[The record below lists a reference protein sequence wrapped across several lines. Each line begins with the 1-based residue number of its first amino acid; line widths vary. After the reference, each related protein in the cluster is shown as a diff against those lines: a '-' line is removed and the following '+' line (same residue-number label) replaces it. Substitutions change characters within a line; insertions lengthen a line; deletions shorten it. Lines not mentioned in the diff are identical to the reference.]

1 MPKLVDKET
10 LRRRLETYDPT
21 ALVQVN
27 VLVHGV
33 VLAFAA
39 VVLVE
44 LVFAHEDRAVRL
56 SLWTVSA
63 SSALMTFAR
72 FMQRP
77 VISAKSTTLEI
88 VAFEIAG
95 FCQFLSFIVLSPR
108 DGVHGAWIFWFPVTL
123 AMLIIS
129 TVANHATLKT
139 MRAATTAH
147 DIDALMRHYIASIA
161 QDQREQAIWI
171 ASLLVMLVALN
182 LLPPKWPYFGWLFAA
197 LAVPVNAGIWYA
209 IWRQHVDFERMRR
222 VIEE

>member
-1 MPKLVDKET
+1 M
-10 LRRRLETYDPT
+10 ETYDPT

-44 LVFAHEDRAVRL
+44 LIFAPQDRAVRL
-56 SLWTVSA
+56 SLWTIGA
-63 SSALMTFAR
+63 GAALMTFAR

-77 VISAKSTTLEI
+77 VINAKATTIEI
-88 VAFEIAG
+88 VAFELAG

-108 DGVHGAWIFWFPVTL
+108 EGGEGTWIFWFPVML
-123 AMLIIS
+123 VILIIS

-139 MRAATTAH
+139 LRSGAFAP
-147 DIDALMRHYIASIA
+147 DVEPLMRHYIASIA
-161 QDQREQAIWI
+161 KDQREQAVWI
-171 ASLLVMLVALN
+171 AALLAMLVALN
-182 LLPPKWPYFGWLFAA
+182 LLPPDWPYLGWLFGL

-209 IWRQHVDFERMRR
+209 IWRQHVEFELMRR
-222 VIEE
+222 AIEE

>member
-1 MPKLVDKET
+1 MPKIVDKQT
-10 LRRRLETYDPT
+10 LRARLDIYDPT

-44 LVFAHEDRAVRL
+44 LIFAPEDRAVRL

-63 SSALMTFAR
+63 SSSLMTFAR

-77 VISAKSTTLEI
+77 VISAKATTLEI

-95 FCQFLSFIVLSPR
+95 FCQFLTFIVLSPR

-139 MRAATTAH
+139 MRAGTFAP
-147 DIDALMRHYIASIA
+147 DIETLMRHYIGSIA
-161 QDQREQAIWI
+161 QDQREQAVWI
-171 ASLLVMLVALN
+171 AALLAMLIALN
-182 LLPPKWPYFGWLFAA
+182 LLPPEWPYLGWLFAV
-197 LAVPVNAGIWYA
+197 LAVPVNAGIWFA
-209 IWRQHVDFERMRR
+209 IWRQHVEFERMRR
-222 VIEE
+222 AIEE

>member
-1 MPKLVDKET
+1 MPKIVDKQT
-10 LRRRLETYDPT
+10 LRARLDIYDPT

-44 LVFAHEDRAVRL
+44 LIFAPEDRAVRL

-63 SSALMTFAR
+63 SSSLMTFAR

-77 VISAKSTTLEI
+77 VISAKATTLEI
-88 VAFEIAG
+88 VAFEVAG
-95 FCQFLSFIVLSPR
+95 FCQFLTFIVLSPR

-123 AMLIIS
+123 AMLIIA

-139 MRAATTAH
+139 MRADTFAP
-147 DIDALMRHYIASIA
+147 DIETLMRHYIGSIA
-161 QDQREQAIWI
+161 QDQREQTIWI
-171 ASLLVMLVALN
+171 AALLAMLIALN
-182 LLPPKWPYFGWLFAA
+182 LMPTEWPYLGPLFAV
-197 LAVPVNAGIWYA
+197 LAVPVNAGIWFA
-209 IWRQHVDFERMRR
+209 IWRQHVEFERMRR

>member
-1 MPKLVDKET
+1 MPKIVDKQT
-10 LRRRLETYDPT
+10 LRARLDIYDPT

-44 LVFAHEDRAVRL
+44 LIFAPEDRAVRL

-63 SSALMTFAR
+63 SSSLMTFAR

-77 VISAKSTTLEI
+77 VISAKATTLEI

-95 FCQFLSFIVLSPR
+95 FCQFLTFIVLSPR

-139 MRAATTAH
+139 MRAGTFAP
-147 DIDALMRHYIASIA
+147 DIETLMRHYIGSIA
-161 QDQREQAIWI
+161 QDQREQAVWI
-171 ASLLVMLVALN
+171 AALLAMLIALN
-182 LLPPKWPYFGWLFAA
+182 LLPPEWPYLGWLFAV
-197 LAVPVNAGIWYA
+197 LAVPVNAGIWFA
-209 IWRQHVDFERMRR
+209 IWRQHVEFERMRR